1 MDYGISGVL
10 LNVRHC
16 NLQHSDVVLNG
27 TNYIPWKLIVKRIL
41 CSIRFLRHVYDT
53 SIALITPSLSLSAI
67 TSFSLA
73 AFALLIAFEQQLE
86 KWNADNSTAKI
97 IICQTVT
104 LEIQTHITA
113 MLVRCGSILSVA
125 TVVQVR
131 HSSTACI
138 KPSVISSR
146 GGYC

>member
-1 MDYGISGVL
+1 MFVTAISNTLMWCLMAPTIFPGSL
-10 LNVRHC
+10 LLSGFFVA
-16 NLQHSDVVLNG
+16 SAFSAMF
-27 TNYIPWKLIVKRIL
+27 T
-41 CSIRFLRHVYDT
+41 
-53 SIALITPSLSLSAI
+53 TPLLHLLHLLSLSAI